1 MGQTIKEMTDGQLID
16 ECIRIDREQKKGR
29 ALLNGYK
36 AELQARGLP
45 PWRTITLNTRSSM
58 EPKGVSPSWTA

>member
-36 AELQARGLP
+36 AEP
-45 PWRTITLNTRSSM
+45 PGQGACHHGG
-58 EPKGVSPSWTA
+58 P